1 MDHNSSY
8 DYYPFNHPQHPL
20 YFNPVSPVHVPPP
33 PPPPPGH
40 PEPEEQKDYHHY
52 APASPS
58 DFIYNAN
65 SSVNT
70 TTAASI
76 LHHHHHRHPSRSSR
90 SLFSN
95 EPVLAYPPR
104 TVGSR
109 SVEQSFSNYLPG
121 VLEPSLPRPAPGFEE
136 HRRQRQSTMM
146 TMGPGPSK
154 SVPSPLSLPLSR
166 EGGRSGR
173 RRMSGF
179 SSGEETV
186 VVIKREEEEEES
198 VPWVSI
204 PLEQRVKR
212 WVPRVPQGEQG
223 EQMKQVEED
232 AVGGVVGGVVGYV
245 PLGTEESGVSGSKT
259 WEERGEGVVMERVM
273 MVPSVVSSVGA
284 NAGVEMVAGMMG
296 TAMGMGMEPTIT
308 PKMGLF
314 KPIRWDGP
322 SSASR
327 AKAKARRVRAWETME
342 EQHGDVHLRRTPP
355 GIQNRSSNRDR
366 NDETEDEKVSD
377 APISPHSRSPKRFKT
392 SSSHSG
398 YILRPGPCP
407 AETKTDTEIKQEPSL
422 SPPPSAVLA
431 QIPMFDSFDSLP
443 RNNSG
448 YESSGHDD
456 NSLSLRSISP
466 LTRVPTPHRVLFTT
480 TTTPNR
486 IMTGTGTRETT
497 QPSLRAVSKQLK
509 KRNREMALGQGHG
522 REDNR
527 ERSRE
532 PRKKRREEGACWGL
546 PGGSQRQTPAQGAN
560 SAAQQKQQQQQQQ
573 QQHRESSEGRE
584 QGWTTI
590 SGSSEEGEASSH
602 YENSYSYSFGQQERD
617 RDAAAASS
625 TSNPLSYTDQEEEW
639 CRPFSFSSSS
649 SSAAPVSFE
658 TSARYDHDY
667 ESAPPSLSASQ
678 ERRRT
683 EEEGYR
689 QAIQMAQDTC
699 LEASKRYIRAHCANR
714 GARGGGSPDTSPAP
728 RQTVSTRSARKARR
742 KRKLETRQASSF
754 SSSFS
759 SSSPSTSPEA
769 PAPSRQRRKGKGKS
783 KRQNRTKNRT
793 TTTSPP
799 SSFNSPHHQS
809 PPPPDIQIRNS
820 LLPNISQICTLLW
833 SRSQSLRLHDTDSI
847 ELHTAR
853 NMYWLLSWAETVAFA
868 VVPPTLASISTSTS
882 FTAFTVPDS
891 KSDPDPFDSTT
902 TISVGSSVPGF
913 DGCSSSSSAAL
924 RQRKREWD
932 REWEW
937 EGFGEGVSEEG
948 DKAEEGLESKN
959 GRAVWEQ
966 QRIEEMIKRVFDE
979 GGMLCEFLGYGEGVE
994 RLGRVR
1000 EFCGV

>member
-8 DYYPFNHPQHPL
+8 DYYPFNHLQHPL

-33 PPPPPGH
+33 PPPPPSH

-70 TTAASI
+70 TAASI
-76 LHHHHHRHPSRSSR
+76 IHHHHRHPSRSSR

-109 SVEQSFSNYLPG
+109 PAEQTFSPCLPG
-121 VLEPSLPRPAPGFEE
+121 VLEPSLPQPAPGFEE
-136 HRRQRQSTMM
+136 HRRQHQHRRQRQSTMM

-186 VVIKREEEEEES
+186 VVIKREEEEEEEEEEEQSSSS

-212 WVPRVPQGEQG
+212 WVPRVPRVPRVPQGKQG

-232 AVGGVVGGVVGYV
+232 AVGGVVGYV
-245 PLGTEESGVSGSKT
+245 PLGTEESGISGSGT
-259 WEERGEGVVMERVM
+259 WEERGEGVVM
-273 MVPSVVSSVGA
+273 
-284 NAGVEMVAGMMG
+284 VAGMG
-296 TAMGMGMEPTIT
+296 AAMGVGMEPTIT

-342 EQHGDVHLRRTPP
+342 EQHGDVYLRRTP

-377 APISPHSRSPKRFKT
+377 APISPHSRSPKRSKT

-443 RNNSG
+443 RNSG

-456 NSLSLRSISP
+456 NSLSSQSISP
-466 LTRVPTPHRVLFTT
+466 LTRVPTPHRVLFTTTTT

-509 KRNREMALGQGHG
+509 KRNREMALGQGRG

-527 ERSRE
+527 ELSRE

-546 PGGSQRQTPAQGAN
+546 PGGRQRQTPAHDA
-560 SAAQQKQQQQQQQ
+560 SLQQQQQQNS
-573 QQHRESSEGRE
+573 RGSSEERE
-584 QGWTTI
+584 KGWTTTI
-590 SGSSEEGEASSH
+590 SAGSSEEGE
-602 YENSYSYSFGQQERD
+602 ERD
-617 RDAAAASS
+617 KNDAAASS
-625 TSNPLSYTDQEEEW
+625 TSNPLSYTDHQEEEW
-639 CRPFSFSSSS
+639 CRPFSFSSSP

-658 TSARYDHDY
+658 TSARYDYGH
-667 ESAPPSLSASQ
+667 ESAPPSLSVSQ
-678 ERRRT
+678 LKGDE
-683 EEEGYR
+683 YW
-689 QAIQMAQDTC
+689 QDIIQMVQDTC
-699 LEASKRYIRAHCANR
+699 LEASKRYIRAHCANK
-714 GARGGGSPDTSPAP
+714 GARDGGGTSVLS
-728 RQTVSTRSARKARR
+728 RRSETGVARKARR
-742 KRKLETRQASSF
+742 RRRHKLKSRQAS

-759 SSSPSTSPEA
+759 SSSPSPEVA
-769 PAPSRQRRKGKGKS
+769 PPRQRHKEKGKS

-793 TTTSPP
+793 TTTPP
-799 SSFNSPHHQS
+799 SSSNWSPCHQPS
-809 PPPPDIQIRNS
+809 PQPKIQCTSS

-868 VVPPTLASISTSTS
+868 VVAAAAP
-882 FTAFTVPDS
+882 
-891 KSDPDPFDSTT
+891 T
-902 TISVGSSVPGF
+902 TISDAGLSPYTSVDSLSSSS
-913 DGCSSSSSAAL
+913 SSSSSAAAAAAAAAAASVPGGRWYRSSTSSSSSSSAL

-948 DKAEEGLESKN
+948 DKAKEGLESKN